1 VTRADEERIEDI
13 LDAEIIGESA
23 RCHWAT
29 DAAGA

>member
-23 RCHWAT
+23 RCHWG
-29 DAAGA
+29 DGRG